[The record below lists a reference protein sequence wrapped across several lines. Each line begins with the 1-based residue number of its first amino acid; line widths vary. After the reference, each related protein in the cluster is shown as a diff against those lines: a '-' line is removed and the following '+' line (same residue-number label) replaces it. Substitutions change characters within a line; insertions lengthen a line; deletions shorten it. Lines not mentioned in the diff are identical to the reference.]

1 MKSTRFEDQY
11 KRLNPGQ
18 KEAVDSIEGPVMVVA
33 GPGTG
38 KTQVLTLRIANIL
51 LKTQV
56 NPENILA
63 LTFSESASFA
73 MRQRLLEIIGSL
85 AYRVEI
91 STFHSF
97 ANSIIQNFPE
107 EFEDLISSE
116 SITED
121 EQMQYIEKIIE
132 KEDLKILRPWGEPLF
147 YARDILSAIGDL
159 KKEGITPDN
168 LAKAYKLQKESF
180 KNVPDLYHEKG
191 QFRGQMKGKYV
202 QELKDM
208 EKLKELIKIYRAY
221 SNLLLTSKKYDFN
234 DMLIKTVKVLEKNK
248 SLLLLQQEKYQ
259 YVLIDEHQDTNASQ
273 NRLIEL
279 LASFYEAPNLFIV
292 GDEKQ
297 AIYRFQGA
305 SIENFL
311 YFKKKY
317 PQALLINLIQNY
329 RSGQIILD
337 ASISFISKNISSN
350 ILSEEIRL
358 VATRPKEEEKIKI
371 AVLDDYFGEFE
382 FVARKTESLIKQGT
396 DPSEIAVL
404 ARRNF
409 ELSELADFL
418 KRKQIPFIIDADLDI
433 LADLWVRRLL
443 MILEAVSDFG
453 SEEKFAK
460 VLNIDVLGIDPI
472 DVFKLITRSKTEKA
486 SVFEILERSKGSFKK
501 INSFYKLFKGWVTL
515 SKNIQ
520 LDELFIKVLNESGIR
535 QGFLSSPDR
544 NEILNKFISLFE
556 TVKEKIYQNPDY
568 SLSDFL
574 QKLELVRKHNLQIK
588 AKTNTTLKR
597 GVRLLTVHKAKG
609 LEFEYVFIIQ
619 CIAGRWGA
627 LRKRGQNLKIPWQFL
642 GEKVKAEVEFEAIE
656 DERRLFFVGM
666 TRAKK
671 DVMLTYSRFS
681 VDLKEQLPSQFL
693 EEIDTNLIENLD
705 TEKFNRDFSGQKDS
719 LFEEPVSGLDKNQE
733 ADFFRKLFL
742 EKGLNVSAFDNFLE
756 CPWKYFFINLISI
769 PATRNKYQLF
779 GTAVHNA
786 LENLIK
792 KRKTEKNPK
801 DFLIKSLEW
810 NLEQQGLSDKD
821 YKEYLE
827 KGRKALEGFY
837 SNVFVN
843 FQETI
848 QSELVIR
855 GVKISDNLTLRGRI
869 DMLEEMKKG
878 EFVSGGKKYPVLSSH
893 GEFIV
898 HDFKTGRPKS
908 RAEIN
913 GSKPDSRYNYFRQL
927 SFYKVLLDRYK
938 EGLMKTKTGVIDFVE
953 PDEKNHF
960 KSEIFEITESDSKA
974 LLQQLQ
980 SVADQ
985 ISSLSFWNEICGKKG
1000 CEWCGLRQVMG

>member
-1 MKSTRFEDQY
+1 MINQKFRKLYE
-11 KRLNPGQ
+11 KLNPEQ
-18 KEAVDSIEGPVMVVA
+18 RLAVDTIEGPVMVVA

-63 LTFSESASFA
+63 LTFSESASFQ

-97 ANSIIQNFPE
+97 ANSIIQGYPE
-107 EFEDLISSE
+107 EFESLISSE
-116 SITED
+116 SITEE
-121 EQMQYIEKIIE
+121 EQIQFIEKIIME
-132 KEDLKILRPWGEPLF
+132 EDLKILRPWGEPLF
-147 YARDILSAIGDL
+147 YAKDILSAIGDL
-159 KKEGITPDN
+159 KKEGVAPDN
-168 LAKAYKLQKESF
+168 LAKALKLQKEKF
-180 KNVPDLYHEKG
+180 ENIPNLHHEKG
-191 QFRGQMKGKYV
+191 QFKGQMKGKYA

-208 EKLKELIKIYRAY
+208 EKLEDFIKIFSAY

-234 DMLIKTVKVLEKNK
+234 DMLIETVKVLKKNK

-259 YVLIDEHQDTNASQ
+259 YILVDEHQDTNASQ
-273 NRLIEL
+273 NQLIEL
-279 LASFYEAPNLFIV
+279 LASFYETPNLFIV

-317 PQALLINLIQNY
+317 PQAVLINLIQNY

-337 ASISFISKNISSN
+337 AAISFISKNISSN

-358 VATRPKEEEKIKI
+358 VATPPKEKEKMNLSGSFFQDEKIKI
-371 AVLDDYFGEFE
+371 AALDDYFGEFE
-382 FVARKTESLIKQGT
+382 FVARKIESLIKQGT

-404 ARRNF
+404 GRRNF

-418 KRKQIPFIIDADLDI
+418 KRKQIPFVIDADLDI

-443 MILEAVSDFG
+443 MIFEAVSDFG

-460 VLNIDVLGIDPI
+460 VLNIDVLGIDHI
-472 DVFKLITRSKTEKA
+472 DIFKLLARSKTEKA
-486 SVFEILERSKGSFKK
+486 SVFEILEKSKGSFKK

-544 NEILNKFISLFE
+544 NEILNKFICLFE
-556 TVKEKIYQNPDY
+556 TIKEKIYQNPDY
-568 SLSDFL
+568 SLGDFL
-574 QKLELVRKHNLQIK
+574 QKLELVKKHNLQIK
-588 AKTNTTLKR
+588 TKSNTTLKK
-597 GVRLLTVHKAKG
+597 GVRLFTVHKAKG
-609 LEFEYVFIIQ
+609 LEFEYVFILQ
-619 CIAGRWGA
+619 CIAPRWGT
-627 LRKRGQNLKIPWQFL
+627 LRKRGDKIKIPWNYL
-642 GEKVKAEVEFEAIE
+642 GEKVKAAVEFEAIE
-656 DERRLFFVGM
+656 DERRLFFVGL

-671 DVMLTYSRFS
+671 NVILTYSSLS
-681 VDLKEQLPSQFL
+681 VDLKEHLPSQFL
-693 EEIDTNLIENLD
+693 REIDPNLIENLD
-705 TEKFNRDFSGQKDS
+705 TEKFNLEFSVQKDL
-719 LFEEPVSGLDKNQE
+719 LFDTPIKNLDKEQE
-733 ADFFRKLFL
+733 SDFLKKLFL
-742 EKGLNVSAFDNFLE
+742 EKGLNVSSFDNFLE
-756 CPWKYFFINLISI
+756 CPWKYFFVNLVSI

-779 GTAVHNA
+779 GTAVHSS
-786 LENLIK
+786 LDSLIK
-792 KRKTEKNPK
+792 KRKIEKDPK
-801 DFLIKSLEW
+801 GYLLKSLKW
-810 NLEQQGLSDKD
+810 NLSQQGLQEKD
-821 YKEYLE
+821 FKEYLE
-827 KGRKALEGFY
+827 KGKKALEGFY
-837 SNVFVN
+837 SNVFIN
-843 FQETI
+843 FPDKI
-848 QSELVIR
+848 QSELNIK
-855 GVKISDNLTLRGRI
+855 GVKISGNLTLNGRI
-869 DMLEEMKKG
+869 DMLEESQK
-878 EFVSGGKKYPVLSSH
+878 

-898 HDFKTGRPKS
+898 HDFKTGKAKAR
-908 RAEIN
+908 RDID
-913 GSKPDSRYNYFRQL
+913 GSKPDSRNNYFRQL
-927 SFYKVLLDRYK
+927 VFYKVLLDRYK

-953 PDEKNHF
+953 PDKKNHF
-960 KSEIFEITESDSKA
+960 KSEVFEITEEDTKA

-985 ISSLSFWNEICGKKG
+985 ISSLSFWSETCGKKG
-1000 CEWCGLRQVMG
+1000 CEWCGLRQVIG